1 MSLSK
6 FTLTLISSQVWPG
19 GASSVLCVCVLT
31 LWLKYY
37 WLLQKEDAVNIHAQV
52 FFWTHTCIFSWADTW
67 EWSGRIIQS
76 MWTQHFRTCQL
87 PPVSTF
93 SLWVFQLLC
102 GTLGTWEGRSPAS
115 GCFSSCVA
123 PSARGKAGLPASGY
137 FSSCAAPSALGKV
150 GLQPLGVSAPARHP
164 HTWEGRSSASRCFSS
179 CAAPS
184 ARGKVGLQP
193 SQHMRGGISLWLF
206 TCISWMAMR
215 LSKVSCA

>member
-1 MSLSK
+1 M
-6 FTLTLISSQVWPG
+6 
-19 GASSVLCVCVLT
+19 
-31 LWLKYY
+31 LWTS
-37 WLLQKEDAVNIHAQV
+37 
-52 FFWTHTCIFSWADTW
+52 THKCFSGHTRA
-67 EWSGRIIQS
+67 
-76 MWTQHFRTCQL
+76 
-87 PPVSTF
+87 F
-93 SLWVFQLLC
+93 SLGQI
-102 GTLGTWEGRSPAS
+102 LGSEVAGSYSPCELSILGPASFPQFPLSAS